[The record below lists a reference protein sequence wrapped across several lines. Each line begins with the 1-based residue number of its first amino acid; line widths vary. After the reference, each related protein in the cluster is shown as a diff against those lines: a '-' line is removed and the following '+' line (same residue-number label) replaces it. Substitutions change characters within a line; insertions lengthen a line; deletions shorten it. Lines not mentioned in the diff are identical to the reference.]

1 MSEVSNEI
9 KERDNFL
16 EFAQLGANIYKAFN
30 SGYSKILRD
39 RVGVPKRL
47 FQKENRISIPMN
59 REPKPA
65 IKLDTMTKE
74 RFETAFDTSLEDVRI
89 HTGEYATELTRR
101 ADAEAVT
108 VGSDI
113 FFSQGNFSLD
123 SEEGLILLAHE
134 LQHVV
139 QYKNGK
145 RMEYRED
152 LESMESEAE
161 RVESLMKGNNLH
173 GFTGGVLNQSET
185 PTIDR
190 EASNSTNQMAT
201 NDIASSGTID
211 DFTNS
216 NTETIYRLRI
226 GTKVLEVTK
235 KERDLI
241 IKRAAEKL
249 GEKFES
255 ELMGQSDNMVDRSL
269 LSFMEFVETY

>member
-173 GFTGGVLNQSET
+173 GFTG
-185 PTIDR
+185 
-190 EASNSTNQMAT
+190 
-201 NDIASSGTID
+201 
-211 DFTNS
+211 
-216 NTETIYRLRI
+216 
-226 GTKVLEVTK
+226 
-235 KERDLI
+235 
-241 IKRAAEKL
+241 
-249 GEKFES
+249 
-255 ELMGQSDNMVDRSL
+255 
-269 LSFMEFVETY
+269 